1 MSRSSTYVIDTSS
14 MAIKEAEIEE
24 GGGVGCVYVGWMG
37 FSVECEWEMVYLRV

>member
-24 GGGVGCVYVGWMG
+24 GGCRLMGSKHTLLLWGWIG
-37 FSVECEWEMVYLRV
+37 QVE

>member
-24 GGGVGCVYVGWMG
+24 GGVGCVLWGRLG
-37 FSVECEWEMVYLRV
+37 FGVECEWEMV